1 MEDIDRMFRIL
12 MRRFQ
17 QEFREIQESIENI
30 LEREYATRCFNPL
43 CNVEVGDEIVTVTFD
58 IPGVEKENIDL
69 RVSEDQIELDAVS
82 KKKFKVKRWGLDEE
96 EAEIKRYHKR
106 ISLPVKVNP
115 SEARAKLR
123 NGVLEVKIPLAKKG
137 VRISID

>member
-96 EAEIKRYHKR
+96 EA
-106 ISLPVKVNP
+106 ISTIVRGFLNVDVEGLPADLKKKLDETI
-115 SEARAKLR
+115 SETQK
-123 NGVLEVKIPLAKKG
+123 EMM
-137 VRISID
+137 